1 LPRDEYNYNSTRF
14 IQLRM
19 EVGGTSVKNKN
30 KSSTVG
36 KPLLY
41 IAQVSM
47 ELAAPKI
54 KRIILTNFENEDRK
68 ERSNRN
74 ENAVSSAVEEVIEQ
88 QEEQQ
93 EEQVEEKIEE
103 EEQVQEQQEPV
114 RTVPYNKS
122 FKDMNNDE
130 KIHFLLN
137 RPHYIPKVRC
147 RIKTATV
154 SYIGS
159 IISYRNGIV
168 SIMPQ
173 NSMRDIK
180 LSIDDIQ
187 SISMAGF

>member
-1 LPRDEYNYNSTRF
+1 
-14 IQLRM
+14 M
-19 EVGGTSVKNKN
+19 KNKN

-41 IAQVSM
+41 IAQVSL

-54 KRIILTNFENEDRK
+54 KRIILTNFENEDQK
-68 ERSNRN
+68 EESNRN
-74 ENAVSSAVEEVIEQ
+74 ENVVSSAVEEVIEEQ
-88 QEEQQ
+88 QEQQ

-122 FKDMNNDE
+122 FKDMNNEE

-154 SYIGS
+154 SYVGS

-168 SIMPQ
+168 AIMPP

>member
-1 LPRDEYNYNSTRF
+1 
-14 IQLRM
+14 M

-41 IAQVSM
+41 IAQVSL

-54 KRIILTNFENEDRK
+54 KRIILTNFENEDQK
-68 ERSNRN
+68 EQSDRQ
-74 ENAVSSAVEEVIEQ
+74 ENIVSSAVEEVIEQ
-88 QEEQQ
+88 EQQ
-93 EEQVEEKIEE
+93 EEQQVEEKIEE
-103 EEQVQEQQEPV
+103 EKEEHAEQEEQEPV

-130 KIHFLLN
+130 RIHFLLN

-159 IISYRNGIV
+159 IMSYRNGIV

>member
-1 LPRDEYNYNSTRF
+1 
-14 IQLRM
+14 M

-41 IAQVSM
+41 IAQVSL

-54 KRIILTNFENEDRK
+54 KRIILTNFENEDQK
-68 ERSNRN
+68 EESNRN
-74 ENAVSSAVEEVIEQ
+74 ENVVSSAVEEVIEQ
-88 QEEQQ
+88 EEQQ
-93 EEQVEEKIEE
+93 EEQVEQVEEKTEE
-103 EEQVQEQQEPV
+103 EEQVQVRHEPV

-122 FKDMNNDE
+122 FKDMNNEE

-147 RIKTATV
+147 RIKTATI
-154 SYIGS
+154 SYVGS

-168 SIMPQ
+168 AIMPP
-173 NSMRDIK
+173 NSMRDIR
-180 LSIDDIQ
+180 LSIEEIK
-187 SISMAGF
+187 SIDMAGF

>member
-1 LPRDEYNYNSTRF
+1 
-14 IQLRM
+14 M

-41 IAQVSM
+41 IAQVNL

-54 KRIILTNFENEDRK
+54 KRIILTNFEDEDRK
-68 ERSNRN
+68 EKSNRN
-74 ENAVSSAVEEVIEQ
+74 ENVVSSAVEEVIEQ
-88 QEEQQ
+88 EEQQ
-93 EEQVEEKIEE
+93 IEEKIEE
-103 EEQVQEQQEPV
+103 EEEQEKQEKQEEQQQV

-122 FKDMNNDE
+122 FKDMNNEE

-147 RIKTATV
+147 RIRTTTV

-168 SIMPQ
+168 SIMPP
-173 NSMRDIK
+173 NSMRDVR
-180 LSIDDIQ
+180 LSIEDIK
-187 SISMAGF
+187 SIDMAGF

>member
-1 LPRDEYNYNSTRF
+1 
-14 IQLRM
+14 M
-19 EVGGTSVKNKN
+19 KNKN

-41 IAQVSM
+41 IAQVSL

-68 ERSNRN
+68 EERNRN
-74 ENAVSSAVEEVIEQ
+74 ENVVSSAVEEVIEQ
-88 QEEQQ
+88 EQEQEQQ
-93 EEQVEEKIEE
+93 EEQQVEGKIEE
-103 EEQVQEQQEPV
+103 EEQVQEQQEQESEPV

-122 FKDMNNDE
+122 FKDMNNEE

-154 SYIGS
+154 SYVGS

-168 SIMPQ
+168 AIMPP

-180 LSIDDIQ
+180 LSIEDIQ

>member
-1 LPRDEYNYNSTRF
+1 
-14 IQLRM
+14 M

-41 IAQVSM
+41 IAQVNL

-54 KRIILTNFENEDRK
+54 KRIILTNFEDEDQK
-68 ERSNRN
+68 EQSNRN
-74 ENAVSSAVEEVIEQ
+74 ESIVSSAVEEVVEQ
-88 QEEQQ
+88 EKQEPR
-93 EEQVEEKIEE
+93 EEPQVEVEEKVEEE
-103 EEQVQEQQEPV
+103 EEQV

-122 FKDMNNDE
+122 FKDMNNEE

-147 RIKTATV
+147 RIRTTTV

-168 SIMPQ
+168 SIMPP
-173 NSMRDIK
+173 NSMRDIR
-180 LSIDDIQ
+180 LSIEDIKTIDMV
-187 SISMAGF
+187 SF

>member
-1 LPRDEYNYNSTRF
+1 
-14 IQLRM
+14 M

-41 IAQVSM
+41 IAQVNL

-54 KRIILTNFENEDRK
+54 KRIILTNFEDEDRK
-68 ERSNRN
+68 EKSNRN
-74 ENAVSSAVEEVIEQ
+74 ENVVSSAVEEVIEQ
-88 QEEQQ
+88 EEQQ
-93 EEQVEEKIEE
+93 IEEKIEE
-103 EEQVQEQQEPV
+103 EKQEEQEEQEEQQQV
-114 RTVPYNKS
+114 RAVPYNKS
-122 FKDMNNDE
+122 FKDMDNEE

-147 RIKTATV
+147 RIRTTTV

-168 SIMPQ
+168 SIMPP
-173 NSMRDIK
+173 NSMRDVR
-180 LSIDDIQ
+180 LSIEDIK
-187 SISMAGF
+187 SIDMAGF

>member
-1 LPRDEYNYNSTRF
+1 
-14 IQLRM
+14 M

-41 IAQVSM
+41 ITQVSL
-47 ELAAPKI
+47 ELTAPKI
-54 KRIILTNFENEDRK
+54 KRIILTNFENEDQK
-68 ERSNRN
+68 EQSDRQ
-74 ENAVSSAVEEVIEQ
+74 ENIVSSAVEEVIEQ
-88 QEEQQ
+88 EQQ
-93 EEQVEEKIEE
+93 EEQQVEEKIEE
-103 EEQVQEQQEPV
+103 EKEEHAEQEEQEEQEQQEPV

-147 RIKTATV
+147 RIKTTTV
-154 SYIGS
+154 SYVGS

-173 NSMRDIK
+173 NSMRDIR

>member
-1 LPRDEYNYNSTRF
+1 
-14 IQLRM
+14 M

-41 IAQVSM
+41 IAQVSL
-47 ELAAPKI
+47 ELTAPKI
-54 KRIILTNFENEDRK
+54 KRIILTNFGNEDQK
-68 ERSNRN
+68 EQSNRN
-74 ENAVSSAVEEVIEQ
+74 ENIVSSAVEEVTEQEQ
-88 QEEQQ
+88 QEEQ
-93 EEQVEEKIEE
+93 QVEEKIEE
-103 EEQVQEQQEPV
+103 EKKEAHAEQEQQEQKEPT

-154 SYIGS
+154 SYVGS

-173 NSMRDIK
+173 NSMRDIR

>member
-1 LPRDEYNYNSTRF
+1 
-14 IQLRM
+14 M
-19 EVGGTSVKNKN
+19 EVGGTSVKNRN

-41 IAQVSM
+41 IAQVNL
-47 ELAAPKI
+47 ELTAPKI

-68 ERSNRN
+68 EESNRN
-74 ENAVSSAVEEVIEQ
+74 ENVVSSAVEEVIEQ
-88 QEEQQ
+88 EQEQQ
-93 EEQVEEKIEE
+93 EEQQVEGKMEE
-103 EEQVQEQQEPV
+103 QEQEQVQEQQEPV

-122 FKDMNNDE
+122 FKDMNNEE

-154 SYIGS
+154 SYVGS

-173 NSMRDIK
+173 NSMRDIR

>member
-1 LPRDEYNYNSTRF
+1 
-14 IQLRM
+14 M

-41 IAQVSM
+41 IAQVSL

-68 ERSNRN
+68 EESNRN
-74 ENAVSSAVEEVIEQ
+74 ENVVSSAVEEVIELQEQQEQ

-93 EEQVEEKIEE
+93 EEQVEEKTEE
-103 EEQVQEQQEPV
+103 EEQVQEQQESV

-122 FKDMNNDE
+122 FKDMNNEE

-147 RIKTATV
+147 RIKTATI
-154 SYIGS
+154 SYVGS

-168 SIMPQ
+168 AIMPP

-180 LSIDDIQ
+180 LSIEDIQ

>member
-1 LPRDEYNYNSTRF
+1 
-14 IQLRM
+14 M
-19 EVGGTSVKNKN
+19 KNKN

-41 IAQVSM
+41 ITQVSL

-54 KRIILTNFENEDRK
+54 KRIILTNFENEDQK
-68 ERSNRN
+68 EKSNRQ
-74 ENAVSSAVEEVIEQ
+74 ENIVSSAVEEVIEQ
-88 QEEQQ
+88 EQQEEKQEEQQVEGKIEEEEKEEQEQQ
-93 EEQVEEKIEE
+93 EEQ
-103 EEQVQEQQEPV
+103 EEQEQV

-154 SYIGS
+154 SYVGS

-173 NSMRDIK
+173 NSMRDIR

>member
-1 LPRDEYNYNSTRF
+1 
-14 IQLRM
+14 M

-41 IAQVSM
+41 ITQVNM
-47 ELAAPKI
+47 ELAAPRI
-54 KRIILTNFENEDRK
+54 KRIILTNFENENRK
-68 ERSNRN
+68 EESNRN
-74 ENAVSSAVEEVIEQ
+74 ENVVSSAVEEVIEQ
-88 QEEQQ
+88 QEQQ
-93 EEQVEEKIEE
+93 EEQQVEETIEE

-173 NSMRDIK
+173 NSMRDIR

>member
-1 LPRDEYNYNSTRF
+1 
-14 IQLRM
+14 M
-19 EVGGTSVKNKN
+19 KNKN

-41 IAQVSM
+41 IAQVNL

-68 ERSNRN
+68 EESNRN
-74 ENAVSSAVEEVIEQ
+74 ENIVSSAVEEVIEQ
-88 QEEQQ
+88 QEEQ
-93 EEQVEEKIEE
+93 QVEEKIEE
-103 EEQVQEQQEPV
+103 EEQVQEQQEQKEQHEPV
-114 RTVPYNKS
+114 KTVPYNKS
-122 FKDMNNDE
+122 FKDMNNEE

-137 RPHYIPKVRC
+137 RPHYIPKIRC

-154 SYIGS
+154 SYVGS

-168 SIMPQ
+168 AIMPP

>member
-1 LPRDEYNYNSTRF
+1 
-14 IQLRM
+14 M

-41 IAQVSM
+41 IAQVSL

-54 KRIILTNFENEDRK
+54 KRIILTNFENEDRR
-68 ERSNRN
+68 EESNRNENEN

-88 QEEQQ
+88 QEQQEQQ
-93 EEQVEEKIEE
+93 IEEIEE

-173 NSMRDIK
+173 NSMRDIR

>member
-1 LPRDEYNYNSTRF
+1 
-14 IQLRM
+14 M
-19 EVGGTSVKNKN
+19 KNKN

-41 IAQVSM
+41 ITQVSL

-68 ERSNRN
+68 EERNRN
-74 ENAVSSAVEEVIEQ
+74 ENIVSSVVEEVIEQ
-88 QEEQQ
+88 EQEQEQQ
-93 EEQVEEKIEE
+93 EEQQVKGKIEE
-103 EEQVQEQQEPV
+103 ERVQEERVQEQQEPV

-122 FKDMNNDE
+122 FKDMNNEE

-147 RIKTATV
+147 RIKTATL
-154 SYIGS
+154 SYVGS

-168 SIMPQ
+168 AIMPP

-180 LSIDDIQ
+180 LSIDEIQ

>member
-1 LPRDEYNYNSTRF
+1 
-14 IQLRM
+14 M
-19 EVGGTSVKNKN
+19 KNKN

-41 IAQVSM
+41 IAQVSL

-68 ERSNRN
+68 EERNRN
-74 ENAVSSAVEEVIEQ
+74 ENVVSSAVEEVIEQ
-88 QEEQQ
+88 QEQQEEEQQ
-93 EEQVEEKIEE
+93 EEQQVEEKIEEKIEE

-122 FKDMNNDE
+122 FKDMNNEE

-154 SYIGS
+154 SYVGS

-168 SIMPQ
+168 AIMPP

-180 LSIDDIQ
+180 LSIEDIQ

>member
-1 LPRDEYNYNSTRF
+1 
-14 IQLRM
+14 M

-41 IAQVSM
+41 IAQVSL

-54 KRIILTNFENEDRK
+54 KRIILTNFENEDQK
-68 ERSNRN
+68 EESNRN
-74 ENAVSSAVEEVIEQ
+74 ENVVSSAVEEVIE
-88 QEEQQ
+88 EQQ
-93 EEQVEEKIEE
+93 EQKEQQVEEKIEE
-103 EEQVQEQQEPV
+103 EELEQKQKEPV

-122 FKDMNNDE
+122 FKDMNNEE

-137 RPHYIPKVRC
+137 RPYYIPKVRC

-154 SYIGS
+154 SYVGS

-168 SIMPQ
+168 AIMPP
-173 NSMRDIK
+173 NSMRDIR
-180 LSIDDIQ
+180 LSIEEIK
-187 SISMAGF
+187 SIDMAGF

>member
-1 LPRDEYNYNSTRF
+1 
-14 IQLRM
+14 M

-41 IAQVSM
+41 IAQVNL

-54 KRIILTNFENEDRK
+54 KRIILTNFEDEDQK
-68 ERSNRN
+68 EQSNRN
-74 ENAVSSAVEEVIEQ
+74 ESIVSSAVEEVVEQ
-88 QEEQQ
+88 EKQEPR
-93 EEQVEEKIEE
+93 EEPKVEVEEKVEEE
-103 EEQVQEQQEPV
+103 EEQV

-122 FKDMNNDE
+122 FKDMNNEE

-137 RPHYIPKVRC
+137 RPHYIPKIRC
-147 RIKTATV
+147 RIRTTTV

-168 SIMPQ
+168 SIMPP
-173 NSMRDIK
+173 NSMRDIR
-180 LSIDDIQ
+180 LSIEDIK
-187 SISMAGF
+187 SIDMAGF

>member
-1 LPRDEYNYNSTRF
+1 
-14 IQLRM
+14 M
-19 EVGGTSVKNKN
+19 KNKN

-103 EEQVQEQQEPV
+103 EEQVQEQQELV

-173 NSMRDIK
+173 NSMRDIR

>member
-1 LPRDEYNYNSTRF
+1 
-14 IQLRM
+14 M

-41 IAQVSM
+41 IAQVSL

-54 KRIILTNFENEDRK
+54 KRIILTNFENENQK
-68 ERSNRN
+68 EKSNRN
-74 ENAVSSAVEEVIEQ
+74 ENIVSSAVEEVIEQ
-88 QEEQQ
+88 QQEQKDQQDQQENQQVEEEEKEEYAEQ
-93 EEQVEEKIEE
+93 EEQ
-103 EEQVQEQQEPV
+103 EQV

-168 SIMPQ
+168 AIMPP
-173 NSMRDIK
+173 NSMRDIR
-180 LSIDDIQ
+180 LSIEDIK
-187 SISMAGF
+187 SIDMAGF

>member
-1 LPRDEYNYNSTRF
+1 
-14 IQLRM
+14 M
-19 EVGGTSVKNKN
+19 KNKN

-41 IAQVSM
+41 ITQVSL
-47 ELAAPKI
+47 ELTAPKI
-54 KRIILTNFENEDRK
+54 KRIILTNFENEDQK
-68 ERSNRN
+68 EKSNRN
-74 ENAVSSAVEEVIEQ
+74 ENIVSSAVEEVIEQ
-88 QEEQQ
+88 EQQ
-93 EEQVEEKIEE
+93 EEQQVEEKIEE
-103 EEQVQEQQEPV
+103 EEKEEHAEQEEQEQQGPV

-122 FKDMNNDE
+122 FKDMNNEE

-154 SYIGS
+154 SYVGS

-173 NSMRDIK
+173 NSMRDIR

>member
-1 LPRDEYNYNSTRF
+1 
-14 IQLRM
+14 M

-41 IAQVSM
+41 IAQVSL

-54 KRIILTNFENEDRK
+54 KRIILTNFENE
-68 ERSNRN
+68 ERNRN
-74 ENAVSSAVEEVIEQ
+74 ENVVSSAVEEVIEQ
-88 QEEQQ
+88 QEQQEEEQQ
-93 EEQVEEKIEE
+93 EEQVEEKIEEKIEE

-122 FKDMNNDE
+122 FKDMNNEE

-154 SYIGS
+154 SYVGS

-168 SIMPQ
+168 AIMPP

-180 LSIDDIQ
+180 LSIEDIQ

>member
-1 LPRDEYNYNSTRF
+1 
-14 IQLRM
+14 M

-41 IAQVSM
+41 IAQVNL

-54 KRIILTNFENEDRK
+54 KRIILTNFENENRK
-68 ERSNRN
+68 EESNRN
-74 ENAVSSAVEEVIEQ
+74 ENIVSSAVEEVIEQ
-88 QEEQQ
+88 QKEQ
-93 EEQVEEKIEE
+93 QVEEKIEE
-103 EEQVQEQQEPV
+103 EEQVQEQQEQQEQQEPV

-122 FKDMNNDE
+122 FKDMNNEE
-130 KIHFLLN
+130 KLHFLLN
-137 RPHYIPKVRC
+137 RPHYIPKIRC

-154 SYIGS
+154 SYVGS

-168 SIMPQ
+168 AIMPP

>member
-1 LPRDEYNYNSTRF
+1 
-14 IQLRM
+14 M

-41 IAQVSM
+41 IAQVNL

-68 ERSNRN
+68 EESNRN
-74 ENAVSSAVEEVIEQ
+74 ENVVSSAVEEVIEQ
-88 QEEQQ
+88 Q
-93 EEQVEEKIEE
+93 VEE
-103 EEQVQEQQEPV
+103 EEQVQEQQEKQEQKEQKEQKEQQEQQEPV
-114 RTVPYNKS
+114 RTIPYNKS
-122 FKDMNNDE
+122 FKDMNNEE

-168 SIMPQ
+168 AIMPP
-173 NSMRDIK
+173 NSMRDIRVAIEEIK
-180 LSIDDIQ
+180 SID
-187 SISMAGF
+187 MAGF

>member
-1 LPRDEYNYNSTRF
+1 
-14 IQLRM
+14 M

-41 IAQVSM
+41 IAQVSL

-68 ERSNRN
+68 EESNRN
-74 ENAVSSAVEEVIEQ
+74 ENVVSSAVEEVIEQ
-88 QEEQQ
+88 EQEQQ
-93 EEQVEEKIEE
+93 EEQQVEGKIEE
-103 EEQVQEQQEPV
+103 EEEEQVQEQQVQEQQEPV

-122 FKDMNNDE
+122 FKDMNNE
-130 KIHFLLN
+130 ERIHFLLN

-154 SYIGS
+154 SYVGS
-159 IISYRNGIV
+159 IISYRIV
-168 SIMPQ
+168 ME
-173 NSMRDIK
+173 
-180 LSIDDIQ
+180 L
-187 SISMAGF
+187 

>member
-1 LPRDEYNYNSTRF
+1 
-14 IQLRM
+14 M

-41 IAQVSM
+41 IAQVSL

-68 ERSNRN
+68 EERNRN
-74 ENAVSSAVEEVIEQ
+74 ENVVSSAVEEVIEQ

-122 FKDMNNDE
+122 FKDMNNEE

-154 SYIGS
+154 SYVGS

-168 SIMPQ
+168 AIMPP

-180 LSIDDIQ
+180 LPIEDIQ

>member
-1 LPRDEYNYNSTRF
+1 
-14 IQLRM
+14 M

-41 IAQVSM
+41 IAQVSL

-54 KRIILTNFENEDRK
+54 KRIILTNFENEDQK
-68 ERSNRN
+68 EQSNKQ
-74 ENAVSSAVEEVIEQ
+74 ENIVSGAVEEVIEQ
-88 QEEQQ
+88 EQQ
-93 EEQVEEKIEE
+93 EEQQVEEKIEE
-103 EEQVQEQQEPV
+103 EEKEEHAEQEEQEPEPV
-114 RTVPYNKS
+114 RTVPHNKS

-154 SYIGS
+154 SYVGS

-173 NSMRDIK
+173 NSMRDIR

>member
-1 LPRDEYNYNSTRF
+1 
-14 IQLRM
+14 M

-41 IAQVSM
+41 IAQVNL

-68 ERSNRN
+68 EESNRN
-74 ENAVSSAVEEVIEQ
+74 ENVVSSAVEEVIEQ
-88 QEEQQ
+88 QEEQRV
-93 EEQVEEKIEE
+93 EEQQ
-103 EEQVQEQQEPV
+103 EQKEQQEPV
-114 RTVPYNKS
+114 RTIPYNKS
-122 FKDMNNDE
+122 FKDMNNEE

-168 SIMPQ
+168 AIMPP
-173 NSMRDIK
+173 NSMRDIRVAIEEIK
-180 LSIDDIQ
+180 SID
-187 SISMAGF
+187 MAGF

>member
-1 LPRDEYNYNSTRF
+1 
-14 IQLRM
+14 M

-41 IAQVSM
+41 IAQVNL

-54 KRIILTNFENEDRK
+54 KRIILTNFENENRK
-68 ERSNRN
+68 EESNRN
-74 ENAVSSAVEEVIEQ
+74 ENIVSSAVEEVIEQ
-88 QEEQQ
+88 QKEQ
-93 EEQVEEKIEE
+93 QVEEKIEE
-103 EEQVQEQQEPV
+103 EEQVQEQQEQQEPL

-122 FKDMNNDE
+122 FKDMNNEE

-137 RPHYIPKVRC
+137 RPHYIPKIRC

-154 SYIGS
+154 SYVGS

-168 SIMPQ
+168 AIMPP

>member
-1 LPRDEYNYNSTRF
+1 
-14 IQLRM
+14 M

-41 IAQVSM
+41 IAQVNL

-54 KRIILTNFENEDRK
+54 KRIILTNFEDEDQK
-68 ERSNRN
+68 ENSNRN
-74 ENAVSSAVEEVIEQ
+74 ESIVSSAVEEVVEQ
-88 QEEQQ
+88 EKQEPR
-93 EEQVEEKIEE
+93 EEPQVEVEEKVEEE
-103 EEQVQEQQEPV
+103 EEQV

-122 FKDMNNDE
+122 FKDMNNEE

-147 RIKTATV
+147 RIRTTTV

-168 SIMPQ
+168 SIMPP
-173 NSMRDIK
+173 NSMRDIR
-180 LSIDDIQ
+180 LSIEDIK
-187 SISMAGF
+187 SIDMAGF

>member
-1 LPRDEYNYNSTRF
+1 
-14 IQLRM
+14 M

-41 IAQVSM
+41 IAQVNL

-54 KRIILTNFENEDRK
+54 KRIILTNFENGDRK
-68 ERSNRN
+68 EQSNRN
-74 ENAVSSAVEEVIEQ
+74 ENVVSSAVEEVIEQ
-88 QEEQQ
+88 QEQQQEQEQQEEQ

-122 FKDMNNDE
+122 FKDMNNEE

-168 SIMPQ
+168 AIMPP
-173 NSMRDIK
+173 NSMRDIR
-180 LSIDDIQ
+180 LSIEEIK
-187 SISMAGF
+187 SIDMAGF

>member
-1 LPRDEYNYNSTRF
+1 
-14 IQLRM
+14 M

-41 IAQVSM
+41 IAQVNL

-68 ERSNRN
+68 EESDRN
-74 ENAVSSAVEEVIEQ
+74 ENIVSSAVEEVIEQ

-93 EEQVEEKIEE
+93 VEEKMEGA
-103 EEQVQEQQEPV
+103 EQVQEQQEQKEQQEPV

-122 FKDMNNDE
+122 FKDMNNEE

-137 RPHYIPKVRC
+137 RPHYIPKIRC

-154 SYIGS
+154 SYVGS

-168 SIMPQ
+168 AIMPP

>member
-1 LPRDEYNYNSTRF
+1 
-14 IQLRM
+14 M

-41 IAQVSM
+41 IAQVSL

-54 KRIILTNFENEDRK
+54 KRIILTNFESEDRK
-68 ERSNRN
+68 EERNRN
-74 ENAVSSAVEEVIEQ
+74 ENVVSSAVEEVIEQ
-88 QEEQQ
+88 QEEQEHQ

-122 FKDMNNDE
+122 FKDMNNEE

-154 SYIGS
+154 SYVGS

-168 SIMPQ
+168 AIMPP

-180 LSIDDIQ
+180 LSIEDIQ

>member
-1 LPRDEYNYNSTRF
+1 
-14 IQLRM
+14 M
-19 EVGGTSVKNKN
+19 KNKN

-41 IAQVSM
+41 ITQVSL

-54 KRIILTNFENEDRK
+54 KRIILTNFENEDQK
-68 ERSNRN
+68 EQSNKQ
-74 ENAVSSAVEEVIEQ
+74 ENIVSSAVEEVIEQ
-88 QEEQQ
+88 EQQ
-93 EEQVEEKIEE
+93 EEQQVEEKVEKIEE
-103 EEQVQEQQEPV
+103 KEEHAEQEEEELEPV

-154 SYIGS
+154 SYVGS

-173 NSMRDIK
+173 NSMRDIR